1 MDAGK
6 TKNLIILLLLLL
18 NFSFLGIMINDRI
31 EENRHLQQTNQ
42 QLVTRLLGQG
52 VVLNLSQIPAN
63 REQEAAFLSR
73 ETDVDFSFLLSPDV
87 GLRLA
92 GYPVVNRPTDGD
104 TRELERH
111 EVWGEIQRYMMNA
124 PLDVQTAL
132 LRLGTH
138 LESLDE
144 HKEILSVGMGYY
156 FTYGPALIEFRPVWY
171 AKTSTTSFSIDRQSG
186 EVRIHELGEVSP

>member
-18 NFSFLGIMINDRI
+18 NFSFLGIMINDRV
-31 EENRHLQQTNQ
+31 EESRHLQQTNQ

-52 VVLNLSQIPAN
+52 VVLNPAHIPTN

-73 ETDVDFSFLLSPDV
+73 ETDVDLSFLLSSDL

-92 GYPVVNRPTDGD
+92 GYPVVNRPMGNVG
-104 TRELERH
+104 TRELEGH
-111 EVWGEIQRYMMNA
+111 EVWGEIQRYMMSA

-138 LESLDE
+138 LETFGEES
-144 HKEILSVGMGYY
+144 EILSVGMGYY

-171 AKTSTTSFSIDRQSG
+171 AITRTTGFSIDRQSG
-186 EVRIHELGEVSP
+186 EVRIHELEGR